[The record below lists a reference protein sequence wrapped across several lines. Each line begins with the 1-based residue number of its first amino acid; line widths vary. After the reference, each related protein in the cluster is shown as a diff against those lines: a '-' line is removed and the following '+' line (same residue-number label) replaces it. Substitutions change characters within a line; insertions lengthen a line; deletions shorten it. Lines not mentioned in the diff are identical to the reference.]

1 MKTYI
6 DPEPLIN
13 ALKAIQKRSEIIIV
27 DEVLGVLAKYPAAD
41 VAEVVRCKNCTNY
54 RHSKIW
60 PDGTRN
66 PCELLGGF
74 WAENEYCSNGEAKHG

>member
-13 ALKAIQKRSEIIIV
+13 ALKAIQKRSEIISV

-41 VAEVVRCKNCTNY
+41 VAEVVRCEHCSN
-54 RHSKIW
+54 S
-60 PDGTRN
+60 
-66 PCELLGGF
+66 
-74 WAENEYCSNGEAKHG
+74 AEHLNGRWCKVRQTMTQNMDYCSYGEAKHG